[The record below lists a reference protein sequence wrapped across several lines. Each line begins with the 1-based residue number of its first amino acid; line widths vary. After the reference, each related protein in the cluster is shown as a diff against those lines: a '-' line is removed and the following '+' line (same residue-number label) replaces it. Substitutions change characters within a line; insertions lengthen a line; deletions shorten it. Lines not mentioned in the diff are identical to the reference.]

1 LELPQNAFV
10 DNLIDRFLSQ
20 GKCGLPESYDSTRAF
35 ASKLDTLA
43 KLMRQSSHTVVL
55 TGAGCST
62 AAGIP
67 DFRGPNGIWTREM
80 RERKKQAKSKKRKS
94 DDTNTSDESDQDR
107 SVDPTWVQC
116 DLCQKVRVFVYY
128 RILLLLLKTLIIILE
143 QIRI

>member
-1 LELPQNAFV
+1 
-10 DNLIDRFLSQ
+10 
-20 GKCGLPESYDSTRAF
+20 
-35 ASKLDTLA
+35 
-43 KLMRQSSHTVVL
+43 
-55 TGAGCST
+55 
-62 AAGIP
+62 
-67 DFRGPNGIWTREM
+67 M
-80 RERKKQAKSKKRKS
+80 RERKKQAKNKKRKS